1 MIETNN
7 SRTMAFQGRRM
18 NSRWPWK
25 ATVLVAMFLSLP
37 AYGQEMSPEEHASHH
52 PGQAAAAATPEAG
65 AGSAPAAASG
75 GTDGSGMDGGGTG
88 GSGTGGGGMGSGGT
102 DGGGTGDG
110 GMGGSGTD
118 GGGGMGD
125 MMNDMGKA
133 PPLELYPSLMN
144 LPDETPE
151 QRQKILED
159 ANERM
164 RAAVSLLATGV
175 DRLAD
180 AVDSNDFAAMQDA
193 TSKMHQALG
202 KFESGVAAQRAL
214 SEGQPPRQ
222 VAMQWFKSEM
232 NLQSPQGVTARV
244 GVMGESAFH
253 LFSMVLL
260 IVFAVAMI
268 ALYFVKMR
276 RAAALFSRIEANKGA
291 PPPGAAPALAGS
303 PPPAQGS
310 TGAGT

>member
-75 GTDGSGMDGGGTG
+75 GTDG
-88 GSGTGGGGMGSGGT
+88 
-102 DGGGTGDG
+102 
-110 GMGGSGTD
+110 
-118 GGGGMGD
+118 GGGMGD

-164 RAAVSLLATGV
+164 RAAVSLFATGV

-202 KFESGVAAQRAL
+202 KFASGVAAQRAL

-260 IVFAVAMI
+260 IAFALAMI